1 MGWRVSGAGWEKN
14 KKKVV
19 EYYSVRK
26 LSMGYISKLG
36 RWLALYVT
44 RSGSVGWHSL
54 KRISFGCFYLFI
66 FFIFLL
72 KQCHTDEAAYIN
84 PVYSLLFLLNEG
96 FLLAV
101 TGERIDCALPL
112 ILWLSCHFEV
122 RDQNRDGTQ
131 R

>member
-1 MGWRVSGAGWEKN
+1 
-14 KKKVV
+14 
-19 EYYSVRK
+19 
-26 LSMGYISKLG
+26 MGYTSELG
-36 RWLALYVT
+36 CWLALYVT
-44 RSGSVGWHSL
+44 RSGCVAWHSL
-54 KRISFGCFYLFI
+54 KHTVYSLDVFL
-66 FFIFLL
+66 LL

-112 ILWLSCHFEV
+112 ILRLSCHFEV
-122 RDQNRDGTQ
+122 RDQNQDGTQ